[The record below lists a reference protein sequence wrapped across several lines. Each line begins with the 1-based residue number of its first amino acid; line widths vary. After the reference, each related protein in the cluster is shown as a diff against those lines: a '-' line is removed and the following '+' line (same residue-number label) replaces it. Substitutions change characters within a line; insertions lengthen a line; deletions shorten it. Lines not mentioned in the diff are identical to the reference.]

1 MDVSHWRELYRAAL
15 LEFDLDQLGE
25 RVEAVEEAIRVRY
38 SLNGGVLNEE
48 RVALRDGM
56 SA

>member
-1 MDVSHWRELYRAAL
+1 VDVSHWRELYRAAL